1 MVYLYTVYNVGV
13 QRPESML
20 GGGAH
25 IEVWT
30 EPRKLKKRKLGVLYV
45 EQQPKVLII

>member
-1 MVYLYTVYNVGV
+1 MLVCREHVGV
-13 QRPESML
+13 
-20 GGGAH
+20 GGAL
-25 IEVWT
+25 IAVWT